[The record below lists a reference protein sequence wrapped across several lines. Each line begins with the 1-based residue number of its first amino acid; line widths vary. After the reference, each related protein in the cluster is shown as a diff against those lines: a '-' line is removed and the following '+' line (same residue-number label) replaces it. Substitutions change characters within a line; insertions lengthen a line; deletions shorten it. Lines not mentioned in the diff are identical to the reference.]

1 MFDFKNS
8 CTIKAVY
15 TLEPDMVLLF
25 LLFSLQKWVILYTTI
40 PHDKLKSRLFQ
51 IIDDCFLNKN
61 GTRKYKF
68 LVIGKQDTY
77 FVRNHSD
84 CSHKYSEVDIKSML
98 GFLID
103 NIYVVFG
110 DQVFQQS
117 VGIPMGTNCAPLLA
131 DLFLYS
137 YEAEFVQK
145 LLRDKNKKLAVS
157 FNLTYRYIDDVLSIN
172 NHNFHNYV
180 HLIYPEELDIKDTTE
195 SDRSASYLDI
205 LLNIDSNGR
214 LTTTLYDKRDD
225 FNFAIVNFPF
235 LCSNIPLSPA
245 YGVYISQLIR
255 YARACYAYEDFL
267 RRGQLLT
274 KKLMLQG
281 YNESRLKSSFRKF
294 YGRYNDLVCDYKLSL
309 SHMLTDL
316 FHTLC

>member
-1 MFDFKNS
+1 MSNQSGFRFFEKILEKSVFFILLYLAYKVYDCYDFYIHTKQNLLKN
-8 CTIKAVY
+8 CCGIK
-15 TLEPDMVLLF
+15 T
-25 LLFSLQKWVILYTTI
+25 
-40 PHDKLKSRLFQ
+40 
-51 IIDDCFLNKN
+51 
-61 GTRKYKF
+61 
-68 LVIGKQDTY
+68 
-77 FVRNHSD
+77 
-84 CSHKYSEVDIKSML
+84 
-98 GFLID
+98 
-103 NIYVVFG
+103 
-110 DQVFQQS
+110 
-117 VGIPMGTNCAPLLA
+117 
-131 DLFLYS
+131 
-137 YEAEFVQK
+137 
-145 LLRDKNKKLAVS
+145 KKLAVS

-267 RRGQLLT
+267 KRGQLLT

-294 YGRYNDLVCDYKLSL
+294 YGRYNDLVCEYKLSL
-309 SHMLTDL
+309 SHILTDL